1 MKCGLRCTY
10 AFPLGVSLHIGAG
23 VSFDFFGLLSPWGI
37 LMLHTCVF
45 YMNFSSRTCLLLST
59 CGFLCSWRLLF
70 IGRLLFIYCVRLLDF
85 SNNPGDLTR
94 SLLFIVVS
102 IVNPGGGGM
111 QQERSRLQQSGW
123 QSFSSCA
130 GIILIKSQQSQTPP
144 NNTILTQQTQWLTQT
159 QVNGCLAVDRS
170 VMRYSLWM
178 PGGRH
183 TQNSLQILDIFS

>member
-1 MKCGLRCTY
+1 LKCGLRCTC

-45 YMNFSSRTCLLLST
+45 YINFSSRTCLLLST

-85 SNNPGDLTR
+85 SNNPGDLTS

-102 IVNPGGGGM
+102 IVNPGGGDAAGEVAASAVWLAKLLKLRRHYLNQIPTIPNPTKQHNSNTTNTVVDTNPSQWM
-111 QQERSRLQQSGW
+111 LGSR
-123 QSFSSCA
+123 
-130 GIILIKSQQSQTPP
+130 
-144 NNTILTQQTQWLTQT
+144 
-159 QVNGCLAVDRS
+159 
-170 VMRYSLWM
+170 
-178 PGGRH
+178 
-183 TQNSLQILDIFS
+183 

>member
-85 SNNPGDLTR
+85 SNNPGDLTS
-94 SLLFIVVS
+94 SLLFS
-102 IVNPGGGGM
+102 IVNPGGGGC
-111 QQERSRLQQSGW
+111 SRRGRG
-123 QSFSSCA
+123 FSSLA
-130 GIILIKSQQSQTPP
+130 GKASQVAQALFKSNP
-144 NNTILTQQTQWLTQT
+144 NNPKPHQTTQ
-159 QVNGCLAVDRS
+159 
-170 VMRYSLWM
+170 
-178 PGGRH
+178 
-183 TQNSLQILDIFS
+183 F

>member
-85 SNNPGDLTR
+85 SNNLGDLT
-94 SLLFIVVS
+94 SSPLFIIVS
-102 IVNPGGGGM
+102 IVNPGRGGC
-111 QQERSRLQQSGW
+111 SRRGRG
-123 QSFSSCA
+123 FSSLA
-130 GIILIKSQQSQTPP
+130 KLLKLRRHYFNQIPTIPNPTKQHNSNTTNTVVDTNPSQ
-144 NNTILTQQTQWLTQT
+144 
-159 QVNGCLAVDRS
+159 
-170 VMRYSLWM
+170 WM
-178 PGGRH
+178 LGSR
-183 TQNSLQILDIFS
+183 